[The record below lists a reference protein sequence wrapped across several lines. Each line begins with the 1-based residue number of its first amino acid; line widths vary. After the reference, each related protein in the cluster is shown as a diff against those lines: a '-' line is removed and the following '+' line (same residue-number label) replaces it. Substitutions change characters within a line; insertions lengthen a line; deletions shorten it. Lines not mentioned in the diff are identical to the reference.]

1 MSGMVWIMSG
11 SRSSSRLSE
20 SFLTA
25 FMFQV
30 VTSTRA
36 RLSGR
41 FLSSSSPLRRPL
53 PFRALSEPTR
63 KLRLRASRIDRFVL
77 FSELAV
83 YERSEPLSI
92 VSKLLVL
99 LNLSKVSTRNVW
111 LVVARLIPNGFG
123 GGSINGEAS

>member
-1 MSGMVWIMSG
+1 M
-11 SRSSSRLSE
+11 
-20 SFLTA
+20 
-25 FMFQV
+25 
-30 VTSTRA
+30 
-36 RLSGR
+36 
-41 FLSSSSPLRRPL
+41 

-99 LNLSKVSTRNVW
+99 LNLSKVLTRNVW
-111 LVVARLIPNGFG
+111 LVVTRLIPNGFG
-123 GGSINGEAS
+123 GGSINGVAS